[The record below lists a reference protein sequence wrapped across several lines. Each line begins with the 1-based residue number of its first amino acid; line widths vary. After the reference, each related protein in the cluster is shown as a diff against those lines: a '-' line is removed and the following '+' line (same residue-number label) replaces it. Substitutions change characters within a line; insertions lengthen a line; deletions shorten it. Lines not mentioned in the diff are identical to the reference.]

1 MNPQY
6 SYPCYKARLQA
17 YAAVAVAIVLHLRRR
32 RRRRRPRRLQ
42 SLLPPPS
49 PPMHHHP
56 SHVFTT
62 SCRAEEQ
69 QLGGIGTAGYHI
81 GDGAIFPPHHLL
93 PPPDLPLLRTSPNP
107 SSKSSSNLTAGGH
120 LPPLAVAAA
129 AAAAHGVAVV
139 GMAAHQGMAA
149 ATAADRFCLPR
160 MAAAAAAASQVEN
173 WGDSGVIVSS
183 PFTDDTSTDLDD
195 SADKHHLHALVGG
208 GDGGDDAGEQR
219 GADSSAVSKE
229 RRGDQ
234 KMQRRL
240 AQNREAA
247 RKSRMRKKAYI
258 QQLESSRS
266 KLMHLEQELQ
276 RARQQG
282 IFIATGGSGDH
293 GHSIGG
299 NGTLAFDLEYA
310 RWLDEHQR
318 HINDLRVAL
327 NAQMSDDELC
337 ELVDAVMMHY
347 DQVFRLKSFATKSD
361 VFHVLSGM
369 WMSPAERFFMWLG
382 GFRSSELLKVL
393 ASHLEPLT
401 DQQLMGICNLQQS
414 SQQAEDALSQGME
427 ALQQTL
433 GDTLVSAAAT
443 VVSGGGGADNVTNYM
458 GQMAIAMA
466 KLTTLEN
473 FLRQADLLR
482 HQTLQQMH
490 RILTTRQAARALLV
504 ISDYFS
510 RLRALSSLWLA
521 RPRD

>member
-1 MNPQY
+1 
-6 SYPCYKARLQA
+6 
-17 YAAVAVAIVLHLRRR
+17 
-32 RRRRRPRRLQ
+32 
-42 SLLPPPS
+42 
-49 PPMHHHP
+49 MHHHP
-56 SHVFTT
+56 SHVFS

-69 QLGGIGTAGYHI
+69 QQQGGIGTAGYHI
-81 GDGAIFPPHHLL
+81 GDGAIFPHHLL
-93 PPPDLPLLRTSPNP
+93 PPPPDLPLLRSSPNP

-120 LPPLAVAAA
+120 LPPPLAAA
-129 AAAAHGVAVV
+129 VSLAFVNSSQLGLLDLILGLMQCYQQQHGVAVG
-139 GMAAHQGMAA
+139 GMAAQGM

-160 MAAAAAAASQVEN
+160 MAAAAAAASQLEN
-173 WGDSGVIVSS
+173 WGDSGVVVSS

-195 SADKHHLHALVGG
+195 SADKHHHHHALMGG
-208 GDGGDDAGEQR
+208 GAGGGEQR

-229 RRGDQ
+229 RTGDQ

-266 KLMHLEQELQ
+266 KLTQLEQELQ

-293 GHSIGG
+293 GRSIGG

-318 HINDLRVAL
+318 HINDLRVAM
-327 NAQMSDDELC
+327 NAQMSDDELRV
-337 ELVDAVMMHY
+337 LVDAVMMHY

-433 GDTLVSAAAT
+433 GDTLAAAAAT
-443 VVSGGGGADNVTNYM
+443 VVGGGGADNVTNYM

>member
-1 MNPQY
+1 
-6 SYPCYKARLQA
+6 
-17 YAAVAVAIVLHLRRR
+17 
-32 RRRRRPRRLQ
+32 
-42 SLLPPPS
+42 
-49 PPMHHHP
+49 MHHHP
-56 SHVFTT
+56 SHVFS

-69 QLGGIGTAGYHI
+69 QQQGGIGTAGYHI
-81 GDGAIFPPHHLL
+81 GDGAIFPHHLL
-93 PPPDLPLLRTSPNP
+93 PPPPDLPLLRSSPNP

-120 LPPLAVAAA
+120 LPPPLAAA
-129 AAAAHGVAVV
+129 QQHGVAVG
-139 GMAAHQGMAA
+139 GMAAQGM

-160 MAAAAAAASQVEN
+160 MAAAAAAASQLEN
-173 WGDSGVIVSS
+173 WGDSGVVVSS

-195 SADKHHLHALVGG
+195 SADKHHHHHALMGG
-208 GDGGDDAGEQR
+208 GAGGGEQR

-229 RRGDQ
+229 RTGDQ

-266 KLMHLEQELQ
+266 KLTQLEQELQ

-293 GHSIGG
+293 GRSIGG

-318 HINDLRVAL
+318 HINDLRVAM
-327 NAQMSDDELC
+327 NAQMSDDELRV
-337 ELVDAVMMHY
+337 LVDAVMMHY

-433 GDTLVSAAAT
+433 GDTLAAAAAT
-443 VVSGGGGADNVTNYM
+443 VVGGGGADNVTNYM